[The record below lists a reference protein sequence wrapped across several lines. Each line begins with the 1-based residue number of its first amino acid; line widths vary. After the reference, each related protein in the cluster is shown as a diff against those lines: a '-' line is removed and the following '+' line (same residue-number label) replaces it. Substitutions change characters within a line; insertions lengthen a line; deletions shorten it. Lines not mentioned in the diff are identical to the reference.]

1 MAVGK
6 EAPIPNVCIAAA
18 ECRQALAAT
27 VAEFVETVASLS
39 PTTVKRRLKDAV
51 IVMPNGYAHDF
62 VKAVAAPDFE
72 IECKAPEAAEDTS
85 IKL

>member
-27 VAEFVETVASLS
+27 VAAFTETVASLS

-51 IVMPNGYAHDF
+51 IVMPKGFAHEDF

-72 IECKAPEAAEDTS
+72 IECKVEVENITP
-85 IKL
+85 KL